1 VLEPLQRVIALRDFA
16 SAAIYILNWSLARRA
31 TDYFDIETDPSLYL
45 HYWSLSIEEQFYVV
59 WPLLI
64 LAAVFFASKS
74 GRQPRLVAPCI
85 AITTTTCWL
94 GARPRLPRM
103 RRMAG

>member
-45 HYWSLSIEEQFYVV
+45 HYWSSVEQFT
-59 WPLLI
+59 
-64 LAAVFFASKS
+64 SS
-74 GRQPRLVAPCI
+74 GRS
-85 AITTTTCWL
+85 
-94 GARPRLPRM
+94 
-103 RRMAG
+103 